1 MEHRKDMFVLNDFLK
16 FERQLYQFAGF
27 KVGRPLKLKTVGYF
41 FGIVGLLLVWNL
53 IPVLNFPLKILPNSL
68 LYAAPFIAT
77 YLLVDIGTENRSPLK
92 FFRSM
97 CGYHYRKFKRKTY
110 YKGKELESPKSYGFG
125 TPLSVKDYPIAKPTK
140 TTSYHFKGYMTTK
153 D

>member
-1 MEHRKDMFVLNDFLK
+1 MFVLNDFLK

-41 FGIVGLLLVWNL
+41 LGIAGILFLWNL
-53 IPVLNFPLKILPNSL
+53 IPILNIPLKILPNSVL
-68 LYAAPFIAT
+68 IASPFIAT
-77 YLLVDIGTENRSPLK
+77 YLLVDVGTENRSPLK
-92 FFRSM
+92 FFKSM
-97 CGYHYRKFKRKTY
+97 CLYHFRKMKRTTY

-125 TPLSVKDYPIAKPTK
+125 TPLSVKDYPLKKPEK
-140 TTSYHFKGYMTTK
+140 TTSYHFEGYMTIK